1 MTVSSAINKHIYQ
14 GNGVNRI
21 WPYSFKLEDSEH
33 LYVFLSGPDRFPEK
47 ITTGFL
53 IDTGNR
59 TVTYPVEED
68 NPAAELPVLEEGEF
82 IILLRKVP
90 YLQQLDLENQGAF
103 HAERIE
109 NEFDLLCMMIQQL
122 AETANRAVCAPI
134 DDSYSPDE
142 LTEQVIE
149 TYKRY
154 PEILAAH
161 AETLHARDL
170 TTAARAQ
177 TNEYK
182 DIALAAASSANQ
194 AKLDAIEAKD
204 LTLEASQVA
213 AWSAGTTYN
222 FPDLVARPDGHTY
235 RCLGENVTGL
245 PVPESSAQW
254 ACITT
259 FVTMDAGDEWI
270 DGLGFEDINPSD
282 FFGDGGTF
290 G

>member
-33 LYVFLSGPDRFPEK
+33 LHVFLSGPDRFPEE
-47 ITTGFL
+47 ITAGFL

-90 YLQQLDLENQGAF
+90 YLQPLDLENQGAF

-109 NEFDLLCMMIQQL
+109 NEFDLLVMMIQQI
-122 AETANRAVCAPI
+122 AERAERAVTVPL
-134 DDSYSPDE
+134 DDSYTPDE
-142 LTEQVIE
+142 LAEQIIE
-149 TYKRY
+149 MHHKY
-154 PEILAAH
+154 PEVLAAH

-182 DIALAAASSANQ
+182 DIALAAASSANT
-194 AKLDAIEAKD
+194 AKEDAIEAKD
-204 LTLEASQVA
+204 LTLEASQVT
-213 AWSAGTTYN
+213 AWNSGTTYS

-235 RCLGENVTGL
+235 RCLGEGVTGL

-259 FVTMDAGDEWI
+259 FVSMDVENAWI
-270 DGLGFEDINPSD
+270 DGLGFGDVNPSD
-282 FFGDGGTF
+282 SFGDGGTF
-290 G
+290 